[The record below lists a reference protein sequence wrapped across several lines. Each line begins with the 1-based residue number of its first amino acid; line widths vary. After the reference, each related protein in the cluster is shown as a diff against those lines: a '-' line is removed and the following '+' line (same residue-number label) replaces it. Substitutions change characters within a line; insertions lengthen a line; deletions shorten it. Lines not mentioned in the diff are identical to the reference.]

1 MRRITF
7 IHKQHFKRLTTSSR
21 PVTSTTFQPTSQ
33 SSDSFEYV
41 RTRSLDVCLLGTAH
55 VSRQS
60 ASDARWAVHSFNP
73 DSVVLELCNSRVQR
87 LRKDN
92 NQPLEEQLRTLL
104 QLPGDPL
111 AQLLKLGTQSLYRI
125 LRLSGMEP
133 GAEFRAAYDAACER
147 NSRVLMGD
155 QSINTTFSRLRQ
167 VLPSELP
174 ALLSSSLTGQSIF
187 SHMPQEVK
195 DVLSSSDTSFESA
208 VERMKDRRVVRA
220 MSSSL
225 RSSVPQITR
234 VMLDERD
241 DALANSILEQ
251 PAGSKVVAIVGMAH
265 LEGVASRLRDNS

>member
-1 MRRITF
+1 
-7 IHKQHFKRLTTSSR
+7 
-21 PVTSTTFQPTSQ
+21 
-33 SSDSFEYV
+33 
-41 RTRSLDVCLLGTAH
+41 
-55 VSRQS
+55 
-60 ASDARWAVHSFNP
+60 
-73 DSVVLELCNSRVQR
+73 
-87 LRKDN
+87 
-92 NQPLEEQLRTLL
+92 
-104 QLPGDPL
+104 
-111 AQLLKLGTQSLYRI
+111 
-125 LRLSGMEP
+125 MEP

-187 SHMPQEVK
+187 SNMPQEVR